1 MSHQVGSEMMHAY
14 LDALVSRGDFAGYFA
29 DDVTFEIVG
38 TPQTAHGR
46 TAVRDMIM
54 YLHTQAFD
62 GNAKIKTVIVADGH
76 AAVECDFVGVHTGEF
91 LGIPATGKSVNV
103 PYAVVYDLSDTEIFA
118 LRIYMSM
125 EIMKEQL
132 TSSA

>member
-1 MSHQVGSEMMHAY
+1 MSDQAASEMLQAY
-14 LDALVSRGDFAGYFA
+14 YDALDARGDFGAYFA

-46 TAVRDMIM
+46 AAVRDTIS
-54 YLHTQAFD
+54 YLHTPVFD
-62 GNAKIKTVIVADGH
+62 GGVKTKTMVVAGGH

-91 LGIPATGKSVNV
+91 LGIPATGRSVTV
-103 PYAVVYDLSDTEIFA
+103 PYAVLYDLGDTEIHA

-125 EIMKEQL
+125 EVVKEQL
-132 TSSA
+132 TGTA